1 MGEEKSRDITGI
13 TVRYSDGSTKEIQSG
28 SCVDQEEGSD
38 DISVKMLNVKPFA
51 LERLAYGLVAAVQR
65 LGMRDELEQ
74 YADGVGE
81 VEDNETV

>member
-1 MGEEKSRDITGI
+1 M
-13 TVRYSDGSTKEIQSG
+13 
-28 SCVDQEEGSD
+28 
-38 DISVKMLNVKPFA
+38 KPFD
-51 LERLAYGLVAAVQR
+51 LVRLAYGLVAAVQR

>member
-1 MGEEKSRDITGI
+1 MEEEKSRDITGI

-28 SCVDQEEGSD
+28 CCVDLEKGSD
-38 DISVKMLNVKPFA
+38 DLLDVKPFD
-51 LERLAYGLVAAVQR
+51 LIRLTYGLVAAVQR